1 MLGGALPSLLDAN
14 SFGEIAEAAIVLE
27 LVPLKAACV
36 SFAKGSEAVQQ
47 KLRGKKLPVAVR
59 ELLTPGRSSAPTAP
73 QGKRRKVL

>member
-1 MLGGALPSLLDAN
+1 MLGGALPSLLDAK

-47 KLRGKKLPVAVR
+47 KLRWNKLPVAVR
-59 ELLTPGRSSAPTAP
+59 ELLTGQSSAPTAP